1 MIFKK
6 RVFHMYVGTPDYVH
20 AYYMHAKVHG
30 SEAGIGTPELELY
43 IVVHYRVG
51 AKNWTWTFYNS
62 F

>member
-51 AKNWTWTFYNS
+51 AKN
-62 F
+62 